1 MIDPLKILKWKY
13 VHLMIL
19 RSLKKKTMRNLK
31 YHQEHHLV
39 IIQFM
44 NLLTKIIKLHI
55 ECPVVHSTFYS
66 SS

>member
-1 MIDPLKILKWKY
+1 
-13 VHLMIL
+13 MIL

-39 IIQFM
+39 IIIQFM
-44 NLLTKIIKLHI
+44 NLFTKIIKLLNVNVQ
-55 ECPVVHSTFYS
+55 VVHSTFYS